1 MYFFI
6 LRRLAELFMYEP
18 NSLTILR
25 LLKKS
30 GIFLRY
36 LSMLLLTISYASSTR
51 YTENSLRIC

>member
-6 LRRLAELFMYEP
+6 LRRLTELFMYEP

-36 LSMLLLTISYASSTR
+36 LSMLLTLPYDPSTR

>member
-1 MYFFI
+1 MH
-6 LRRLAELFMYEP
+6 EP

-36 LSMLLLTISYASSTR
+36 LSMLLLTLPYAPSIR
-51 YTENSLRIC
+51 YTENMLLRIC

>member
-18 NSLTILR
+18 NSLTI
-25 LLKKS
+25 LKKS